1 MINHTPK
8 HRTMIKNH
16 SPSTQG
22 SSAVVQS
29 NYMGTS
35 QNHSV
40 TRCTATLEDSVIFST
55 QSFISSSVSTRI
67 SKGGPWWRVMMRKA
81 YLSPRGCSGSGNNN
95 TTSTLQ
101 HFCSDLSPCGCSI
114 LEKTT
119 QQVHF
124 NTSVLTCHRMAVAV
138 LETTTQQVHFNTSV
152 LICHRAAVKVLETA
166 TQQAHFNTSCSKVKK
181 RTTGCQTHISAHGIH
196 STLLNTVQM
205 TELYRLIASEDT
217 ANLSLTYLN
226 ALNSNTDMLK

>member
-1 MINHTPK
+1 MINHTPKTQSSAEQQMSTTHQNREQHKTMINHAPK

-81 YLSPRGCSGSGNNN
+81 YLSPRGCSGSGNSN

-101 HFCSDLSPCGCSI
+101 HFCSDLSPHGCKGS
-114 LEKTT
+114 
-119 QQVHF
+119 
-124 NTSVLTCHRMAVAV
+124 
-138 LETTTQQVHFNTSV
+138 
-152 LICHRAAVKVLETA
+152 
-166 TQQAHFNTSCSKVKK
+166 
-181 RTTGCQTHISAHGIH
+181 G
-196 STLLNTVQM
+196 
-205 TELYRLIASEDT
+205 
-217 ANLSLTYLN
+217 
-226 ALNSNTDMLK
+226 NSNTTSTLQHFLFKSEKEDNWLSNSHISPQHPFRSTEYSSNDWIIDLLPVKTLPTSHSPT

>member
-1 MINHTPK
+1 MINHTPKTQSSAEQQTSTTHQNREQHKTMINHAPK

-81 YLSPRGCSGSGNNN
+81 YLSPRGCSGSGNN

-101 HFCSDLSPCGCSI
+101 HFCSDLSPRGCSGSGNNNTTST
-114 LEKTT
+114 LQHFLFKSEKED
-119 QQVHF
+119 
-124 NTSVLTCHRMAVAV
+124 NWLS
-138 LETTTQQVHFNTSV
+138 NS
-152 LICHRAAVKVLETA
+152 
-166 TQQAHFNTSCSKVKK
+166 
-181 RTTGCQTHISAHGIH
+181 HISPQHPFR
-196 STLLNTVQM
+196 ST
-205 TELYRLIASEDT
+205 EYS
-217 ANLSLTYLN
+217 
-226 ALNSNTDMLK
+226 SND

>member
-1 MINHTPK
+1 MINHTPKTQSSAEQQTSTTHQNREQHKTMINHAPK

-81 YLSPRGCSGSGNNN
+81 YLSPRGCSGSGNNK

-101 HFCSDLSPCGCSI
+101 HFCSDFSPRGCKGS
-114 LEKTT
+114 
-119 QQVHF
+119 
-124 NTSVLTCHRMAVAV
+124 
-138 LETTTQQVHFNTSV
+138 
-152 LICHRAAVKVLETA
+152 
-166 TQQAHFNTSCSKVKK
+166 
-181 RTTGCQTHISAHGIH
+181 G
-196 STLLNTVQM
+196 
-205 TELYRLIASEDT
+205 
-217 ANLSLTYLN
+217 
-226 ALNSNTDMLK
+226 NSNTISTLQHFCSDFSPRGCKGSGNSNTTSTLQHFLFKSEKEDNWLSNSHISPQHPFRSTEYSSNDRIIQTYCQ